1 LSNSEKRRFVV
12 IKSGTKFYRALGL
25 GFTLLLFFGVKAF
38 ALTDIIEGAD
48 VQASSQSVKA
58 IMASFGQA
66 EEALRSENLAKMMEF
81 YTDDYRNRG
90 LRKEGT
96 SWIWEDI
103 FARYDELSSRHV
115 FSKIIVDAEKGIAQ
129 VTCTGALFG
138 SSVFDKE
145 RKPTPASVTS
155 EPIMIDS
162 WFEAIHYLILEKEV
176 WKIIGHD
183 PAIGEQ
189 DTFGAGIHLLF

>member
-1 LSNSEKRRFVV
+1 M
-12 IKSGTKFYRALGL
+12 IKGGTMLCRALGL
-25 GFTLLLFFGVKAF
+25 GFTLLLLFGAKAF
-38 ALTDIIEGAD
+38 ALIDIIEGAE
-48 VQASSQSVKA
+48 VQASSQTVKA
-58 IMASFGQA
+58 IMAAFDQA
-66 EEALRSENLAKMMEF
+66 EEALRSEGLAKMMEF
-81 YTDDYRNRG
+81 YSDDYRNRG

-103 FARYDELSSRHV
+103 FVRYDQLSSRHV
-115 FSKIIVDAEKGIAQ
+115 FSKIIVGTEKGTAQ

-138 SSVFDKE
+138 SSVFEKKGE
-145 RKPTPASVTS
+145 PAPASVTS
-155 EPIMIDS
+155 EPTMIDS

-183 PAIGEQ
+183 PAVGEQ